1 LFFCDF
7 FNQFLHRFQL
17 LPTDAH
23 AHLLSF
29 YIAAEHRYKTI
40 LN

>member
-1 LFFCDF
+1 LFFCNF

-23 AHLLSF
+23 AHQTLN
-29 YIAAEHRYKTI
+29 YIAAEHRYKTTI
-40 LN
+40 